1 MKRVPYAVLALLFL
15 LLLPGWS
22 AAQDV
27 QSLIDQGIKHSQ
39 AGRYDQSLQAFDQ
52 ALKLKPND
60 PALITYKATVY
71 YAKGNNAQA
80 MQLCEQAIKLNPN
93 FGRAYYQR
101 GMIYQSQEKYRP
113 GPGGLEKGQEPGVRH
128 RPGLHRVNE
137 KKGGDAEVAAAPGL
151 SCPRISAGPG
161 RRSLGFGG

>member
-1 MKRVPYAVLALLFL
+1 MKRVTYLPLVLLFL

-27 QSLIDQGIKHSQ
+27 QSLIDQGMQASQ
-39 AGRYDQSLQAFDQ
+39 AGRYDQAIQAFDQ

-60 PALITYKATVY
+60 PALISYKATVY

-80 MQLCEQAIKLNPN
+80 LQLCEQIIKQNPN

-101 GMIYQSQEKYRP
+101 AMI
-113 GPGGLEKGQEPGVRH
+113 LEKQDKFDQALADLQKAKSLGYGIDPDFIE
-128 RPGLHRVNE
+128 LMKKKAAE
-137 KKGGDAEVAAAPGL
+137 KK
-151 SCPRISAGPG
+151 
-161 RRSLGFGG
+161 

>member
-1 MKRVPYAVLALLFL
+1 MKRATYVPLVLLFL

-22 AAQDV
+22 AAQNV
-27 QSLIDQGIKHSQ
+27 QGYIDQGMQASQ
-39 AGRYDQSLQAFDQ
+39 AGRYDQALQAFDQ

-80 MQLCEQAIKLNPN
+80 LQLCEQIIKQNPS

-101 GMIYQSQEKYRP
+101 AMILEKQEKFD
-113 GPGGLEKGQEPGVRH
+113 Q
-128 RPGLHRVNE
+128 
-137 KKGGDAEVAAAPGL
+137 AVADLQKAK
-151 SCPRISAGPG
+151 
-161 RRSLGFGG
+161 SLGYGIDPDFIELMKRKAADKK

>member
-1 MKRVPYAVLALLFL
+1 MKRMAYLPVALLCL
-15 LLLPGWS
+15 LLLPGLS

-27 QSLIDQGIKHSQ
+27 QSAIDQGIKHSQ
-39 AGRYDQSLQAFDQ
+39 SGRYDQALQAFDQ

-80 MQLCEQAIKLNPN
+80 VQLCEQALKVNPN

-101 GMIYQSQEKYRP
+101 GMIYEKQEKFDQALADLKKAKSLGYGIDSDFIALMER
-113 GPGGLEKGQEPGVRH
+113 KAS
-128 RPGLHRVNE
+128 E
-137 KKGGDAEVAAAPGL
+137 KK
-151 SCPRISAGPG
+151 
-161 RRSLGFGG
+161 

>member
-1 MKRVPYAVLALLFL
+1 MKRTAYLPLALLFL
-15 LLLPGWS
+15 LLLPGLS

-27 QSLIDQGIKHSQ
+27 QSSIDQGIKHSQ
-39 AGRYDQSLQAFDQ
+39 SGRYDQALQAFDQ

-80 MQLCEQAIKLNPN
+80 VQLCEQALKLNPN

-101 GMIYQSQEKYRP
+101 GMIYDKQEKYDQA
-113 GPGGLEKGQEPGVRH
+113 LAD
-128 RPGLHRVNE
+128 L
-137 KKGGDAEVAAAPGL
+137 KKAK
-151 SCPRISAGPG
+151 
-161 RRSLGFGG
+161 SLGYGIDPDFIALMERKAAERK

>member
-22 AAQDV
+22 AAQNV
-27 QSLIDQGIKHSQ
+27 QSAIDQGIQHSQ
-39 AGRYDQSLQAFDQ
+39 AGRYDQALQAFDQ

-71 YAKGNNAQA
+71 YAKGNIAQA
-80 MQLCEQAIKLNPN
+80 MQMCEQALKLNPN

-101 GMIYQSQEKYRP
+101 GMIYDKQEKYDQA
-113 GPGGLEKGQEPGVRH
+113 LAD
-128 RPGLHRVNE
+128 L
-137 KKGGDAEVAAAPGL
+137 KKAK
-151 SCPRISAGPG
+151 
-161 RRSLGFGG
+161 SLGYGIDPDFIALMERKAAERK